1 MKTYIWDFTTQ
12 MCGGNKMKYLR
23 KVLIIGIIF
32 IFLPIPSKVTF
43 AENENILEEQKSN
56 FGIREFLKEAEN
68 YAPDFIKELD
78 ISEIF
83 NMATSGKI
91 DNLNFFKKILSL
103 LGKEVTSTLKILVN
117 ILVIILIHSILKSLT
132 DSLENSGIS
141 KVVYYVQY
149 ILIVT
154 IIMANFSEI
163 LKSVNGTIED
173 LVGFSKNLIPL
184 LITLMIFTGS
194 VTTSTVIEPILLFLI
209 EFISNLIRTLI
220 IPIVSIITVMIIISK
235 ISDKIQINKLG
246 SFMKSSVVWI
256 LGVILTVFVGVVSL
270 EGGLTSSVDGITA
283 KTAKAAVSNLIPVVG
298 KVLGDGVDAVLGSGV
313 VLKNAVGI
321 VGVIIIIGICLMPI
335 IKLATFSV
343 IYTILS
349 GIVEP
354 LADTK
359 IVKLL
364 DEMSGIF
371 KLLLAIVCSVSV
383 LLIIGITLVIK
394 ISNSGM
400 MYR

>member
-1 MKTYIWDFTTQ
+1 MA
-12 MCGGNKMKYLR
+12 
-23 KVLIIGIIF
+23 V
-32 IFLPIPSKVTF
+32 F
-43 AENENILEEQKSN
+43 AENEPNSENILEEQKSN
-56 FGIREFLKEAEN
+56 FGIKEFLNEAKS
-68 YAPDFIKELD
+68 YAPDFIQELD
-78 ISEIF
+78 ISNMF
-83 NMATSGKI
+83 DMATSGNI
-91 DNLNFFKKILSL
+91 DNAEILKKILSL
-103 LGKEVTSTLKILVN
+103 LGKEVTNTLKVLVN

-132 DSLENSGIS
+132 DNLENSGIS
-141 KVVYYVQY
+141 KIVYYAQY

-163 LKSVNGTIED
+163 LSSVNNTTED
-173 LVGFSKNLIPL
+173 LVGFAKILIPL
-184 LITLMIFTGS
+184 LVTLMIYTGS
-194 VTTSTVIEPILLFLI
+194 VTTSSIIEPILLFLI
-209 EFISNLIRTLI
+209 ELISNLIRTLI
-220 IPIVSIITVMIIISK
+220 IPVVSIITVMIIISK
-235 ISDKIQINKLG
+235 ISDRVQINKLG
-246 SFMKSSVVWI
+246 SFMKSSVIWV
-256 LGVILTVFVGVVSL
+256 LGVILTVFIGVLSL
-270 EGGLTSSVDGITA
+270 EGGLTSSVDGVTA
-283 KTAKAAVSNLIPVVG
+283 KTAKAAVSTLIPVVG

-313 VLKNAVGI
+313 ILKNAVGI

-335 IKLATFSV
+335 IKLATFS
-343 IYTILS
+343 IMYTILS

-364 DEMSGIF
+364 DEMSGVF